1 MGLQRGRRAGEYAQ
15 MKEGVES
22 RQHKCQTPTARGQAG
37 GDLGVNH
44 ERVEATAQGLLGE
57 DPKSGI

>member
-1 MGLQRGRRAGEYAQ
+1 